1 MIARAMRRGAVAV
14 AMLAAAA
21 ALASAQPASNNARNT
36 DKNTDKNAEKSAPS
50 AFQGFSQNRGEPVQI
65 EAAHLEVRDKQK
77 IATFSG
83 GVKVVQGDTTMRC
96 KSLVVFYE
104 QSAQDSQGGQDN
116 KTAQASAAK
125 TAQPG
130 PGGSSQI
137 KKIEMH
143 GGVTVVQKDQ
153 TASGDTGLF
162 DMKTNTVTLRG
173 NVVVSQGQN
182 ILRGDRMIV
191 DMTTGVSHVES
202 GKGPV
207 RMLFQNQ
214 SQTPGAAP
222 GGSPRKFGPQR
233 PSSGSN

>member
-1 MIARAMRRGAVAV
+1 MIARVILSGLVA
-14 AMLAAAA
+14 ASMLAAAA
-21 ALASAQPASNNARNT
+21 AMASAQPASRAGNAKTTDRNT
-36 DKNTDKNAEKSAPS
+36 EKDAPS
-50 AFQGFSQNRGEPVQI
+50 AFQGFSQNRGQPVQI

-83 GVKVVQGDTTMRC
+83 GVKVVQGETTMRC

-104 QSAQDSQGGQDN
+104 QSAQDGQD

-214 SQTPGAAP
+214 PQTPGAAP
-222 GGSPRKFGPQR
+222 GSGPRKFGPQR
-233 PSSGSN
+233 PSSGSSN